1 MQKKCYVVYFR
12 NLQQA
17 LDHEMKFTKVIKFS
31 QKEWCLKQ
39 NSKPKPFGLEMNTQP
54 FSQIGQSFNQS
65 MLPELICMVH

>member
-17 LDHEMKFTKVIKFS
+17 LDCEMKFTKVIKFS

-39 NSKPKPFGLEMNTQP
+39 FKPKTIWFRNEHST
-54 FSQIGQSFNQS
+54 I
-65 MLPELICMVH
+65 